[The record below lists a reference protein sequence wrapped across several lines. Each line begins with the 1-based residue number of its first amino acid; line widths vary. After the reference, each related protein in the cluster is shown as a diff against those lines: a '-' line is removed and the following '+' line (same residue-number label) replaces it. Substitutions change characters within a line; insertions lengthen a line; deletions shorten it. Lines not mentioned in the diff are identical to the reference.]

1 MKEIKITEQEEN
13 QRLDKFLLKYM
24 NKASKSF
31 IYKMLRK
38 KRIKYN
44 GKKAKGGEL
53 LQNGDTLQL
62 YLAEETMAEFMEEKT
77 VNAAIRHFAIVYE
90 DDDVLMVS
98 KPAGLLTHPEKSSD
112 KNTLIDQILYY
123 LYEKGQYNP
132 SKEASFTPAV
142 CNRLDRNTSGI
153 VIAGKSL
160 RAVQAVNEAI
170 AKQKLDKYYLTL
182 VKGSVTEAR
191 EISSFLSKDAERNQV
206 QLSERKTEGAK
217 KVVTCY
223 RPVAVAKGFSLLE
236 IRLVTGKSHQI
247 RAHMQSIGHPVAGDR
262 KYGEEAVN
270 RMMREKYALSNQ
282 FLHAYRIVWR
292 QEEGLLAYLS
302 GKELTAPLPKAL
314 QLVCEDIFGTNAVYH
329 RGTDKK
335 EEDKR

>member
-44 GKKAKGGEL
+44 GKKAEGGEL
-53 LQNGDTLQL
+53 LQNGDTLQM
-62 YLAEETMAEFMEEKT
+62 YLAEETLAEFMEEKT
-77 VNAAIRHFAIVYE
+77 VNAAKRHFGIVYE

-112 KNTLIDQILYY
+112 TNTLIDQILYY
-123 LYEKGQYNP
+123 LYEKGQYDP

-182 VKGSVTEAR
+182 VKGSVTEAG
-191 EISSFLSKDAERNQV
+191 EISGFLSKDTEKNQV
-206 QLSERKTEGAK
+206 QLSNEKSDGSK
-217 KVVTCY
+217 KVVTGY
-223 RPVAVAKGFSLLE
+223 RPLAVEKGFTFLE
-236 IRLVTGKSHQI
+236 IHLVTGKSHQI

-282 FLHAYRIVWR
+282 FLHAYRVVWR
-292 QEEGLLAYLS
+292 QEEGPLAYLS
-302 GKELTAPLPKAL
+302 GKDLIEPLPKAL
-314 QLVCEDIFGTNAVYH
+314 QMVCDDIFGTNAVYH
-329 RGTDKK
+329 KGTEEN